1 MELNAQ
7 ERLEV
12 GQVIELVIG
21 PVAHGGHFV
30 ARHNGQ
36 VIFVRHGIT
45 NELVRIK
52 ITAVSSKIAHA
63 DVIEVLTAAPS
74 RVSPPCQYAGKCGGC
89 DFQHI
94 DLATQRKLKAEII
107 KEQFMRIG
115 KIDLSLL
122 GFDLEVNEVEPTDG
136 LHWRTRMDFAVSP
149 GGKIGFFGARSNE
162 VVEISQCVIADERM
176 NVGEL
181 AARSWK
187 SDARVEVAVSSTSE
201 VSVMRS
207 GRSISGPT
215 QIVEQVGGNS
225 FKISPEV
232 FWQSHKSAPVTLVKA
247 ALAQLGVKS
256 NDHVCD
262 LYSGV
267 GLFAAAIL
275 KELGDQGFITLIES
289 DKNAVVDAR
298 KVFLNKNNVKILQGL
313 VVQQLPI
320 VKRADLILLDPP
332 RTGAGEVV
340 IKQMIKLKPRKIV
353 YVACDPAALARDSK
367 TLIDAG
373 YKLDHISAYDLFP
386 MTQHIECVAGFSPAK
401 R

>member
-45 NELVRIK
+45 NELVKIK

-94 DLATQRKLKAEII
+94 DLLTQRKLKAEII

-115 KIDLSLL
+115 KIDLPLL

-149 GGKIGFFGARSNE
+149 NGKIGFFGARSNE
-162 VVEISQCVIADERM
+162 VVEISQCLIADERM
-176 NVGEL
+176 NVSEL
-181 AARSWK
+181 AARNWK

-225 FKISPEV
+225 FKISPEA

-275 KELGDQGFITLIES
+275 KELGEQGFITLIES
-289 DKNAVVDAR
+289 DKSAVADSR
-298 KVFLNKNNVKILQGL
+298 KVFLNKSNVKILQGL
-313 VVQQLPI
+313 VAQQLPI

-340 IKQMIKLKPRKIV
+340 IKQLIKLKPRKIV

-386 MTQHIECVAGFSPAK
+386 MTQHIECVAGFSPVK

>member
-45 NELVRIK
+45 NELVKIK
-52 ITAVSSKIAHA
+52 VTAVSSKIAHA

-94 DLATQRKLKAEII
+94 DLLTQRKLKAEII

-115 KIDLSLL
+115 KIDLPAL
-122 GFDLEVNEVEPTDG
+122 GFNLEVNEVEPSNG
-136 LHWRTRMDFAVSP
+136 LHWRTRMDFAVSSN
-149 GGKIGFFGARSNE
+149 GKIGFFGARSNE
-162 VVEISQCVIADERM
+162 VVEISQCLIADERM
-176 NVGEL
+176 NVSEL
-181 AARSWK
+181 AARTWK

-225 FKISPEV
+225 FKISPEA

-247 ALAQLGVKS
+247 ALAELGVKS

-275 KELGDQGFITLIES
+275 KELGEQGFITLIES
-289 DKNAVVDAR
+289 DKSAVADAR
-298 KVFLNKNNVKILQGL
+298 KVFLNKSNVKILGGL
-313 VVQQLPI
+313 VAQQLPI

-340 IKQMIKLKPRKIV
+340 IKQLIKLKPRKIV

>member
-30 ARHNGQ
+30 VRHNGQ

-45 NELVRIK
+45 NELVKIK

-63 DVIEVLTAAPS
+63 DVIEVFTAAPS
-74 RVSPPCQYAGKCGGC
+74 RVSAPCQYAGKCGGC

-115 KIDLSLL
+115 KIDLSIP
-122 GFDLEVNEVEPTDG
+122 GFNLEVIEVEPSDG

-149 GGKIGFFGARSNE
+149 NGRIGFFGARSNE
-162 VVEISQCVIADERM
+162 VVEISQCLIADERM
-176 NVGEL
+176 NVSEL

-225 FKISPEV
+225 FKISPEA

-275 KELGDQGFITLIES
+275 KELGEQGFITLIES
-289 DKNAVVDAR
+289 DKSAVADSR
-298 KVFLNKNNVKILQGL
+298 RVFLNKSNVKILQGL
-313 VVQQLPI
+313 VAQQLPI

-340 IKQMIKLKPRKIV
+340 IKQLIKLKPRKIV

-386 MTQHIECVAGFSPAK
+386 MTQHIECVAGFSPVK

>member
-45 NELVRIK
+45 NELAKIK

-94 DLATQRKLKAEII
+94 DLLTQRKLKAEII

-115 KIDLSLL
+115 KIDLPLL

-247 ALAQLGVKS
+247 ALAQLGVKG

-275 KELGDQGFITLIES
+275 KEVGDQGFITLIES

-298 KVFLNKNNVKILQGL
+298 KVFANKNNVKILQGL
-313 VVQQLPI
+313 VAQQLPI

>member
-45 NELVRIK
+45 NELVKIK

-94 DLATQRKLKAEII
+94 DLLTQRKLKAEII

-115 KIDLSLL
+115 KIDLPLI

-181 AARSWK
+181 ADRSWK

-232 FWQSHKSAPVTLVKA
+232 FWQSHKLAPVTLVKA
-247 ALAQLGVKS
+247 ALAQLGVKG

-298 KVFLNKNNVKILQGL
+298 KVFANKNNVKILQGL
-313 VVQQLPI
+313 VAQQLPI

>member
-45 NELVRIK
+45 NELVKIK

-94 DLATQRKLKAEII
+94 DLKTQRKLKAEII

-115 KIDLSLL
+115 KIDLPSL
-122 GFDLEVNEVEPTDG
+122 GFDFEVQEVEPSDG

-162 VVEISQCVIADERM
+162 VVEISQCLIADERM
-176 NVGEL
+176 NVSDL

-225 FKISPEV
+225 FKISPEA

-256 NDHVCD
+256 NDHLCD

-267 GLFAAAIL
+267 GLFAAAIF

-289 DKNAVVDAR
+289 DKNAVADAR

-313 VVQQLPI
+313 VAQQLPI

-340 IKQMIKLKPRKIV
+340 IKQIIKLKPRKIV

>member
-45 NELVRIK
+45 NELVKIK

-63 DVIEVLTAAPS
+63 DVIEVLTAAPA
-74 RVSPPCQYAGKCGGC
+74 RVSAPCQYAGKCGGC

-94 DLATQRKLKAEII
+94 DLLTQRKLKAEII

-115 KIDLSLL
+115 KIDLPAL
-122 GFDLEVNEVEPTDG
+122 GFNLEVIEVEPSDG

-149 GGKIGFFGARSNE
+149 NGKIGFFGARSNE
-162 VVEISQCVIADERM
+162 VVEISQCLIADERM
-176 NVGEL
+176 NVSEL
-181 AARSWK
+181 AARNWK

-225 FKISPEV
+225 FKISPNA
-232 FWQSHKSAPVTLVKA
+232 FWQSHKAAPVELVKA
-247 ALAQLGVKS
+247 VISLLDIKK
-256 NDHVCD
+256 NDHICD

-275 KELGDQGFITLIES
+275 KEVSDQGFVTLIES
-289 DKNAVVDAR
+289 DKTAVSDAR
-298 KVFLNKNNVKILQGL
+298 RIFANKQNVKILQGL
-313 VVQQLPI
+313 VAQQLPI

-340 IKQMIKLKPRKIV
+340 VKQMVKFGPRKIL
-353 YVACDPAALARDSK
+353 YVACDPAALARDAK
-367 TLIDAG
+367 TLVEIG
-373 YKLDHISAYDLFP
+373 YKLDHIQAFDLFP
-386 MTQHIECVAGFSPAK
+386 MTQHIECVASFSPVS

>member
-45 NELVRIK
+45 NELVKIK

-63 DVIEVLTAAPS
+63 DVIKVLTAAPS
-74 RVSPPCQYAGKCGGC
+74 RVTAPCQYAGKCGGC

-94 DLATQRKLKAEII
+94 DLLSQRKLKAEII

-115 KIDLSLL
+115 KIDLLAL
-122 GFDLEVNEVEPTDG
+122 GFNLEVIEVEPSDG

-149 GGKIGFFGARSNE
+149 NGKIGFFGARSNE
-162 VVEISQCVIADERM
+162 VVEISQCLIADERM
-176 NVGEL
+176 NVSEL
-181 AARSWK
+181 AVRNWK

-215 QIVEQVGGNS
+215 QMVEQVGGNS
-225 FKISPEV
+225 FKISPEA

-247 ALAQLGVKS
+247 ALAELGLKS

-275 KELGDQGFITLIES
+275 KELGEQGFVTLIES
-289 DKNAVVDAR
+289 DKNAVADAR
-298 KVFLNKNNVKILQGL
+298 KVFLNKSNIKILQGL
-313 VVQQLPI
+313 VAQQLPI
-320 VKRADLILLDPP
+320 VKRADLVLLDPP

-340 IKQMIKLKPRKIV
+340 IKQLIKLKPRKIV

-386 MTQHIECVAGFSPAK
+386 MTQHIECVAGFSPVK

>member
-45 NELVRIK
+45 NELVKIK

-94 DLATQRKLKAEII
+94 DLLTQRKLKAEII

-115 KIDLSLL
+115 KIDLPLL

-149 GGKIGFFGARSNE
+149 DGKIGFFGARSNE
-162 VVEISQCVIADERM
+162 VVEISQCLIADERM
-176 NVGEL
+176 NVSEL

-215 QIVEQVGGNS
+215 QIVEQVGGSS
-225 FKISPEV
+225 FKISPEA

-275 KELGDQGFITLIES
+275 KQLSEQGFITLIES
-289 DKNAVVDAR
+289 DKNAVADAR
-298 KVFLNKNNVKILQGL
+298 KVFLNKSNVKILQGL
-313 VVQQLPI
+313 VAQQLPI

-340 IKQMIKLKPRKIV
+340 IKQLIKLKPRKIV

-386 MTQHIECVAGFSPAK
+386 MTQHIECVAGFSPVK

>member
-45 NELVRIK
+45 NELVKIK

-115 KIDLSLL
+115 KIDLPLL

-149 GGKIGFFGARSNE
+149 SGKIGFFGARSNE

-225 FKISPEV
+225 FKISSEV

-298 KVFLNKNNVKILQGL
+298 KVFANKNNVKILQGL
-313 VVQQLPI
+313 VAQQLLS
-320 VKRADLILLDPP
+320 LI
-332 RTGAGEVV
+332 
-340 IKQMIKLKPRKIV
+340 
-353 YVACDPAALARDSK
+353 
-367 TLIDAG
+367 
-373 YKLDHISAYDLFP
+373 HI
-386 MTQHIECVAGFSPAK
+386 
-401 R
+401 

>member
-45 NELVRIK
+45 NELVKIK

-94 DLATQRKLKAEII
+94 DLKTQRKLKAEII

-115 KIDLSLL
+115 KIDLPSL
-122 GFDLEVNEVEPTDG
+122 GFDFEVNEVEPIDG

-162 VVEISQCVIADERM
+162 VVEISQCLIADERM
-176 NVGEL
+176 NVSDL

-225 FKISPEV
+225 FKISPEA

-256 NDHVCD
+256 NDHLCD

-267 GLFAAAIL
+267 GLFAAAIF

-289 DKNAVVDAR
+289 DKNAVADAR

-313 VVQQLPI
+313 VAQQLPI

-340 IKQMIKLKPRKIV
+340 MKQMIKLKPRKIV

>member
-45 NELVRIK
+45 NELVKIK

-94 DLATQRKLKAEII
+94 DLLTQRKLKAEII

-115 KIDLSLL
+115 KIDLPAL
-122 GFDLEVNEVEPTDG
+122 GFNLEVNEVEPSNG
-136 LHWRTRMDFAVSP
+136 LHWRTRMDFAVSSN
-149 GGKIGFFGARSNE
+149 GKIGFFGARSNE
-162 VVEISQCVIADERM
+162 VVEISQCLIADERM
-176 NVGEL
+176 NVSEL
-181 AARSWK
+181 AARTWK

-225 FKISPEV
+225 FKISPEA

-247 ALAQLGVKS
+247 ALAELGVKS

-275 KELGDQGFITLIES
+275 KELGEQGFITLIES
-289 DKNAVVDAR
+289 DKSAVADAR
-298 KVFLNKNNVKILQGL
+298 KLFLNKSNVKILGGL
-313 VVQQLPI
+313 VAQQLPI

-340 IKQMIKLKPRKIV
+340 IKQLIKLKPRKIV

-386 MTQHIECVAGFSPAK
+386 MTQHIECVAGFSPVK

>member
-45 NELVRIK
+45 NELVKIK

-94 DLATQRKLKAEII
+94 DLKTQRKLKAEII

-115 KIDLSLL
+115 KIDLPSL
-122 GFDLEVNEVEPTDG
+122 GFDFEVNEVEPSDG

-162 VVEISQCVIADERM
+162 VVEISQCLIADERM
-176 NVGEL
+176 NVSDL

-225 FKISPEV
+225 FKISPEA

-256 NDHVCD
+256 NDHLCD

-289 DKNAVVDAR
+289 DKNAVADAR

-313 VVQQLPI
+313 VAQQLPI

-340 IKQMIKLKPRKIV
+340 IKQIIKLKPRKIV